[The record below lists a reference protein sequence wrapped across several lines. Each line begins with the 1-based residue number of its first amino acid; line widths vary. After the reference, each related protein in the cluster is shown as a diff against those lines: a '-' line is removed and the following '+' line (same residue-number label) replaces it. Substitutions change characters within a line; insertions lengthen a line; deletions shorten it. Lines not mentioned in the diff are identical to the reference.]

1 MQDALHHEEWVI
13 ASRSMVS
20 QGLDGLQL
28 ECLHVLA
35 ALWPNS
41 ISPALKSSVTRLSN
55 WAMHV
60 RTHLANVELVTLT
73 LHRLL
78 AHNSTSCEILFM
90 AAVTASSLG
99 LQDIKS
105 NIAELLCKV
114 SADDEWAR
122 RPFDVLSNLALL
134 HRLERDALRPH
145 CNAEGVVLEGT
156 DIGIVM
162 GSGNLL

>member
-1 MQDALHHEEWVI
+1 M
-13 ASRSMVS
+13 
-20 QGLDGLQL
+20 
-28 ECLHVLA
+28 LA

-60 RTHLANVELVTLT
+60 RTYLADVELVTLT

-114 SADDEWAR
+114 PADDEWLGG
-122 RPFDVLSNLALL
+122 PSMCC
-134 HRLERDALRPH
+134 P
-145 CNAEGVVLEGT
+145 T
-156 DIGIVM
+156 
-162 GSGNLL
+162 